1 MFILLLIR
9 SKIRFFAKVIRLSLF
24 DDANILQY
32 CSITINT
39 MQYCMFL
46 IFINTLILQHMTTE
60 ELFSKAEEV
69 IKLLRESKLSNYV
82 ISKQTHISQ
91 STLGNYKNGKT
102 KPTPANTE
110 ILLQFF
116 SSENALAIENEAIP
130 LNQNYIINV
139 PLVNQY
145 AQAGYICGF
154 QDAAYIATLP
164 TIPFIIDHEAK
175 GNYVAF
181 EVRGDSMNDG
191 TEESYL
197 EGDRLLCREIAPYLW
212 AESKLH
218 IRKWDFVIV
227 HEGGIL
233 VKRIIDHNVEN
244 HTITIHSLND
254 MYPDR
259 VIDLAEVKQIFN
271 VIELQRPRR
280 R

>member
-1 MFILLLIR
+1 MTLKERMFYLIEKEGLNPNQFYTISGLGNGYLNNVGESFRKPTIEKIKKSFPHWNMDWILYE
-9 SKIRFFAKVIRLSLF
+9 KGEP
-24 DDANILQY
+24 
-32 CSITINT
+32 ITN
-39 MQYCMFL
+39 
-46 IFINTLILQHMTTE
+46 
-60 ELFSKAEEV
+60 
-69 IKLLRESKLSNYV
+69 
-82 ISKQTHISQ
+82 ISK
-91 STLGNYKNGKT
+91 GNI
-102 KPTPANTE
+102 E
-110 ILLQFF
+110 IL
-116 SSENALAIENEAIP
+116 EAIP

-145 AQAGYICGF
+145 AQAGYLCGF

-212 AESKLH
+212 GESKLH

-227 HEGGIL
+227 HEEGIL

-259 VIDLAEVKQIFN
+259 VIDLAEVRQIFN

>member
-1 MFILLLIR
+1 MTLKERMFYLIEKEGLNPNQFYTISGLGNGYLNNVGESFRKPTIEKIKKSFQHWNMDWILYEKGEPI
-9 SKIRFFAKVIRLSLF
+9 
-24 DDANILQY
+24 
-32 CSITINT
+32 
-39 MQYCMFL
+39 
-46 IFINTLILQHMTTE
+46 
-60 ELFSKAEEV
+60 
-69 IKLLRESKLSNYV
+69 SN
-82 ISKQTHISQ
+82 ISKENI
-91 STLGNYKNGKT
+91 
-102 KPTPANTE
+102 E
-110 ILLQFF
+110 IL
-116 SSENALAIENEAIP
+116 EAIP

-145 AQAGYICGF
+145 AQAGYLCGF

-227 HEGGIL
+227 HEDGIL

-259 VIDLAEVKQIFN
+259 VIDLAEVRQIFN

>member
-1 MFILLLIR
+1 MTLKERMFYLIEKEGLNPNQFYTISGLGNGYLNNVGESFRKPTIEKIKKAFPHWNMDWILHEKGE
-9 SKIRFFAKVIRLSLF
+9 S
-24 DDANILQY
+24 
-32 CSITINT
+32 TINV
-39 MQYCMFL
+39 
-46 IFINTLILQHMTTE
+46 
-60 ELFSKAEEV
+60 S
-69 IKLLRESKLSNYV
+69 
-82 ISKQTHISQ
+82 
-91 STLGNYKNGKT
+91 
-102 KPTPANTE
+102 
-110 ILLQFF
+110 
-116 SSENALAIENEAIP
+116 IENVEVLEAVP

-145 AQAGYICGF
+145 AQAGYLCGY

-175 GNYVAF
+175 GNYIAF

-197 EGDRLLCREIAPYLW
+197 EGDRLLCREIYPQYW
-212 AESKLH
+212 VDSKLH
-218 IRKWDFVIV
+218 IKKWDFVIV
-227 HEGGIL
+227 HEEGIL
-233 VKRIIDHNVEN
+233 VKRITDHNVEN

>member
-1 MFILLLIR
+1 MEEYPTKRLIKYATYKGISISAFEKSIGKAPSYLR
-9 SKIRFFAKVIRLSLF
+9 NSKDITSAVMDTIMKVYPDI
-24 DDANILQY
+24 
-32 CSITINT
+32 SINWLITGEGEMLKNNT
-39 MQYCMFL
+39 
-46 IFINTLILQHMTTE
+46 H
-60 ELFSKAEEV
+60 
-69 IKLLRESKLSNYV
+69 
-82 ISKQTHISQ
+82 
-91 STLGNYKNGKT
+91 G
-102 KPTPANTE
+102 PAT
-110 ILLQFF
+110 Q
-116 SSENALAIENEAIP
+116 NEAIP
-130 LNQNYIINV
+130 LNNNYIINV
-139 PLVNQY
+139 PLVNQF
-145 AQAGYICGF
+145 AQAGYLCGF

-191 TEESYL
+191 TEDSYL

-227 HEGGIL
+227 HEDGIL
-233 VKRIIDHNVEN
+233 VKRIIDHDVEN

-254 MYPDR
+254 MYSDR
-259 VIDLAEVKQIFN
+259 VIDLSEVKQIFN

>member
-1 MFILLLIR
+1 MTLKERMFYLIEKEGLNPNQFYTISGLGNGYLNNVGESFRKPTIEKIKKSFPHWNMDWILYEKGEPI
-9 SKIRFFAKVIRLSLF
+9 
-24 DDANILQY
+24 
-32 CSITINT
+32 
-39 MQYCMFL
+39 
-46 IFINTLILQHMTTE
+46 
-60 ELFSKAEEV
+60 
-69 IKLLRESKLSNYV
+69 SN
-82 ISKQTHISQ
+82 ISK
-91 STLGNYKNGKT
+91 KNI
-102 KPTPANTE
+102 E
-110 ILLQFF
+110 IL
-116 SSENALAIENEAIP
+116 EAIP

-145 AQAGYICGF
+145 AQAGYLCGF

-227 HEGGIL
+227 HEDGIL

-259 VIDLAEVKQIFN
+259 VIDLAEVRQIFN

>member
-1 MFILLLIR
+1 MTLKERMFYLIEKEGLNPNQFYTISGLGNVYLNNVGESFRKPTIEKIKKSFPHWNMDWILYE
-9 SKIRFFAKVIRLSLF
+9 KGEP
-24 DDANILQY
+24 
-32 CSITINT
+32 ITN
-39 MQYCMFL
+39 
-46 IFINTLILQHMTTE
+46 
-60 ELFSKAEEV
+60 
-69 IKLLRESKLSNYV
+69 
-82 ISKQTHISQ
+82 ISK
-91 STLGNYKNGKT
+91 GNI
-102 KPTPANTE
+102 E
-110 ILLQFF
+110 IL
-116 SSENALAIENEAIP
+116 AAIP

-145 AQAGYICGF
+145 AQAGYLCGF

-227 HEGGIL
+227 HEDGIL

-259 VIDLAEVKQIFN
+259 VIDLAEVRQIFN

>member
-1 MFILLLIR
+1 MTLKERMFYLIEKEGLNPNQFYIISGLGNGYLNNVGESFRKPTIEKIKKSFPHWNMDWILYE
-9 SKIRFFAKVIRLSLF
+9 KGEP
-24 DDANILQY
+24 
-32 CSITINT
+32 ITN
-39 MQYCMFL
+39 
-46 IFINTLILQHMTTE
+46 
-60 ELFSKAEEV
+60 
-69 IKLLRESKLSNYV
+69 
-82 ISKQTHISQ
+82 ISK
-91 STLGNYKNGKT
+91 GNI
-102 KPTPANTE
+102 E
-110 ILLQFF
+110 IL
-116 SSENALAIENEAIP
+116 EATP

-145 AQAGYICGF
+145 AQAGYLCGF

-227 HEGGIL
+227 HEDGIL

-259 VIDLAEVKQIFN
+259 VIDLAEVRQIFN

>member
-1 MFILLLIR
+1 
-9 SKIRFFAKVIRLSLF
+9 
-24 DDANILQY
+24 
-32 CSITINT
+32 
-39 MQYCMFL
+39 
-46 IFINTLILQHMTTE
+46 MT
-60 ELFSKAEEV
+60 
-69 IKLLRESKLSNYV
+69 LRERMFYLIEKEGINPNQFYTISGLGNGYLNNVGESFRKPTIEKIKKSFPHWNMDWILYEKGEPI
-82 ISKQTHISQ
+82 ISK
-91 STLGNYKNGKT
+91 
-102 KPTPANTE
+102 
-110 ILLQFF
+110 
-116 SSENALAIENEAIP
+116 ENIEVLEAVP

-145 AQAGYICGF
+145 AQAGYLCGF
-154 QDAAYIATLP
+154 QDAAYMATLP

-181 EVRGDSMNDG
+181 EARGDSMNDG

-218 IRKWDFVIV
+218 IRKWDFVII
-227 HEGGIL
+227 HEEGIL
-233 VKRIIDHNVEN
+233 VKRIIDHNLEN

-254 MYPDR
+254 MYSDR
-259 VIDLAEVKQIFN
+259 VIDLAEVRQIFN